1 MHDRPDDKK
10 GRTIMKRATI
20 VLIWAGLPLSAGN
33 CAANLNWDI
42 YSDAVINEGDVYDR
56 VNVYDSTAGNTRL
69 EMLGGLAGELAVHDS
84 STVKMGGGDI
94 NSLFMLDTSLAS
106 ISGGRVGSIFAHDS
120 SSVDVSAG
128 HIGSL
133 DATEYA
139 VISFKGDATAEY
151 LRGRSFSLVNIDGG
165 RIERLGAWNS
175 AIINIHGGL
184 IVEGIG
190 TRGFD
195 GTINVFGYDLGKTS
209 IGGRYGY
216 GEVYGF
222 FADDTAFTISL
233 GLGIHHHVKLVP
245 EPGSLLLVALGA
257 PLLRRRGWGT
267 PVGVEND
274 EKVKT
279 GRDLG

>member
-10 GRTIMKRATI
+10 GRIIMKAGTI
-20 VLIWAGLPLSAGN
+20 VLVWGALLLSAGN
-33 CAANLNWDI
+33 CGAGLNWDI

-56 VNVYDSTAGNTRL
+56 VNVYDSTAGNTTL
-69 EMLGGLAGELAVHDS
+69 EMLGGLAGELLVHDS

-94 NSLFMLDTSLAS
+94 SSLFTLDTSLAS
-106 ISGGRVGSIFAHDS
+106 ISGGRIGSILAHHS
-120 SSVDVSAG
+120 SSVDISGG
-128 HIGSL
+128 HTDSL

-139 VISFKGDATAEY
+139 VIGFRGEASAEY

-209 IGGRYGY
+209 IGGQYGY
-216 GEVYGF
+216 GEVYGYF
-222 FADDTAFTISL
+222 PDGTAFRISL
-233 GLGIHHHVKLVP
+233 GQGIHPHVNLVP
-245 EPGSLLLVALGA
+245 EPASLLLVALGA
-257 PLLRRRGWGT
+257 PLLRRRGR
-267 PVGVEND
+267 
-274 EKVKT
+274 
-279 GRDLG
+279 RDGACNGD